1 MSTVYSE
8 LMFSFTGSP
17 VPVRD
22 DLRDAHVAIW
32 RHLAQPGQVFNANE
46 RHVILTMARNNSY
59 PDDDDLG
66 RLASTL
72 YGHPAGVSEDMVRS
86 IIAGS
91 GEAAVVETVALVSM
105 LAAVD
110 CTHRALGA
118 GLEPLPEPMHGEPSG
133 NIATGLRKRRTHV
146 AMPTTSITGALDLLP
161 TENAAYASACGP
173 LYMTFA
179 EMSSPVFERS
189 PGLNRA
195 QLETIA
201 ARTSILNECF
211 Y

>member
-1 MSTVYSE
+1 
-8 LMFSFTGSP
+8 MFAFDGSP
-17 VPVRD
+17 VPIRD
-22 DLRDAHVAIW
+22 DLRDAHAEIW
-32 RHLAQPGQVFNANE
+32 AHFARPGQVLDANE
-46 RHVILTMARNNSY
+46 RHTILKIVRNSSY
-59 PDDDDLG
+59 PDGDELG

-72 YGHPAGVSEDMVRS
+72 YENPAGVSGDTVRAA
-86 IIAGS
+86 IATS

-110 CTHRALGA
+110 STHRALGA
-118 GLEPLPEPMHGEPSG
+118 NLEPLPEPHRGEPSG
-133 NIATGLRKRRTHV
+133 NIATGLKKRRTWV
-146 AMPTTSITGALDLLP
+146 PMPTTSITGALDLLP
-161 TENAAYASACGP
+161 TENAAYAAMCGP

-201 ARTSILNECF
+201 ARTSLLNECF

>member
-1 MSTVYSE
+1 
-8 LMFSFTGSP
+8 MFAFDGSP
-17 VPVRD
+17 VPIRD

-32 RHLAQPGQVFNANE
+32 RHFAQPGQVLDANE
-46 RHVILTMARNNSY
+46 RHTILKTARNNSCA
-59 PDDDDLG
+59 DDDELG
-66 RLASTL
+66 QLASTL
-72 YGHPAGVSEDMVRS
+72 YGNTAGVSEDMVRS
-86 IIAGS
+86 AIATS

-110 CTHRALGA
+110 GTHRALGA
-118 GLEPLPEPMHGEPSG
+118 SLEPLPKPVHGEPSG
-133 NIATGLRKRRTHV
+133 NITTGLKKRRTHV
-146 AMPTTSITGALDLLP
+146 PMPTTSITRALDLLP
-161 TENAAYASACGP
+161 TENTAYAAACGP

-179 EMSSPVFERS
+179 EMSSPRFERS

-201 ARTSILNECF
+201 ARTSLLNECF

>member
-1 MSTVYSE
+1 
-8 LMFSFTGSP
+8 MFAFDGSP
-17 VPVRD
+17 VPIRD

-32 RHLAQPGQVFNANE
+32 RHFAQPGQVLDANE
-46 RHVILTMARNNSY
+46 RHTILKMARNNSY
-59 PDDDDLG
+59 PDDELG
-66 RLASTL
+66 PLTSTL

-86 IIAGS
+86 AIATS

-110 CTHRALGA
+110 STHRALGA
-118 GLEPLPEPMHGEPSG
+118 SLEPLPEPLHGEPSG
-133 NIATGLRKRRTHV
+133 NIATGLKKRRTRV
-146 AMPTTSITGALDLLP
+146 SMPTTSITRALDLLP
-161 TENAAYASACGP
+161 IENAAYAAACGP

-179 EMSSPVFERS
+179 EMSSPLFERS

-201 ARTSILNECF
+201 ARTSLLNECF

>member
-1 MSTVYSE
+1 
-8 LMFSFTGSP
+8 MFAFDGAP
-17 VPVRD
+17 VPIRD

-32 RHLAQPGQVFNANE
+32 RHFAQPGQVLDANE
-46 RHVILTMARNNSY
+46 RHTILKTARNNSSLA
-59 PDDDDLG
+59 DDRLG

-72 YGHPAGVSEDMVRS
+72 YGNPARVSEDMVRS
-86 IIAGS
+86 GIATS
-91 GEAAVVETVALVSM
+91 GEAAVVETVSLVSM

-110 CTHRALGA
+110 NTHRALGA
-118 GLEPLPEPMHGEPSG
+118 DLEPLPEPLHGEPSG
-133 NIATGLRKRRTHV
+133 NIATGLKKRRARV
-146 AMPTTSITGALDLLP
+146 PMPTTSITGALDLLP
-161 TENAAYASACGP
+161 IENAAYAAACGP

-179 EMSSPVFERS
+179 EMSSAFFERS

-201 ARTSILNECF
+201 ARTSLLNECF

>member
-1 MSTVYSE
+1 
-8 LMFSFTGSP
+8 MFAFDGSP
-17 VPVRD
+17 VPIRD

-32 RHLAQPGQVFNANE
+32 RHFARPGQVLDANE
-46 RHVILTMARNNSY
+46 RHAILKMVRSSSY
-59 PDDDDLG
+59 PDGDELR

-72 YGHPAGVSEDMVRS
+72 YGNPARVSEDTVRAA
-86 IIAGS
+86 IAAS

-110 CTHRALGA
+110 STHRALGSS
-118 GLEPLPEPMHGEPSG
+118 LEPLPEPLRGEPTG
-133 NIATGLRKRRTHV
+133 NIATGLRKRRTLV
-146 AMPTTSITGALDLLP
+146 PTSTTSITGALDLLP
-161 TENAAYASACGP
+161 TENAALAATCGP

-201 ARTSILNECF
+201 ARTSLLNECF